1 MTEPPE
7 PKPTIATMRTIGF
20 VWIGVGVAAVLG
32 GAVATVFAVAV
43 FGILAVLLGAGLV
56 GIQHMRARSAIR
68 ASRTLTNSPVPP
80 ADPPSANPGP
90 PGPPPGAYD
99 PGPTA
104 SDDESEAPVGPSG
117 GDGGGDGGGDEGYE
131 PSTSEQDED
140 DPDDQDGRRD

>member
-99 PGPTA
+99 PGPTT
-104 SDDESEAPVGPSG
+104 SDDESEAPVGSSG